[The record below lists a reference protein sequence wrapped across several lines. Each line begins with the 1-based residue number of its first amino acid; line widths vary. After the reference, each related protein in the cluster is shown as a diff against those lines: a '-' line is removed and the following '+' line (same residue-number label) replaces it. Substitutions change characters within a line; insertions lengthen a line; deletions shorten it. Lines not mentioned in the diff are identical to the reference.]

1 MRFLHELFQAFQV
14 LTTHRLRTFLST
26 LGILCGVAAVV
37 AMLSIGEGAKRETL
51 AQIEQLG
58 MNNIILRKQHGVNDQ
73 KQPGLDV
80 QLTGLTE
87 EDIHALQQDLPS
99 LHRYAILKVVEAHV
113 SEISQKISPEVLSV
127 TPSFGEIKKIALN
140 EGRFICLL
148 DQKERKR
155 VCVIGNEVAKA
166 IGRHGHVGRSL
177 RINHEEFQIIG
188 VLKPTEWKGGKTPL
202 LTSRNLD
209 YALFIPLG
217 TEKSLSS
224 LMHEQTHGASE
235 VIFQLHDSRYIHL
248 SARMMKQVLG
258 QLHGNFNHYQ
268 IIVPQE
274 LLKQANQ
281 SQRTFNFVLGSIAA
295 ISLLVGGIGIMNIML
310 ATVVERRREIG
321 VRRAI
326 GANQRHIIAQ
336 FLLEAMILTFS
347 GACLGILLGVASAY
361 AISAF
366 AGWDT
371 VVTLWSIMLSALTSI
386 LVGLFSGAYPAY
398 LAASI
403 DPIAALRNE

>member
-1 MRFLHELFQAFQV
+1 MRLLHELLQAFQV

-58 MNNIILRKQHGVNDQ
+58 MNNIILRRQHGGNDP
-73 KQPGLDV
+73 KQPGREV
-80 QLTGLTE
+80 RLTGLTE
-87 EDIHALQQDLPS
+87 EDIDALQQDLPS
-99 LHRYAILKVVEAHV
+99 LHRYAILKDVDANV
-113 SEISQKISPEVLSV
+113 SEVNQRISPEVLAV
-127 TPSFGEIKKIALN
+127 TPSFGEIKKIVLS

-148 DQKERKR
+148 DLKERKK
-155 VCVIGNEVAKA
+155 VCVVGNEIAKA
-166 IGRHGHVGRSL
+166 IGRHGHAGGSL

-188 VLKPTEWKGGKTPL
+188 VLKPTEWKSGKTPL

-217 TEKSLSS
+217 TEKGLSS
-224 LMHEQTHGASE
+224 LVHGQTHGASE
-235 VIFQLHDSRYIHL
+235 AIFQLHDSRYIHL
-248 SARMMKQVLG
+248 SARMMKQTLG
-258 QLHGNFNHYQ
+258 QLHGNFSHYQ
-268 IIVPQE
+268 IIIPQE

-321 VRRAI
+321 VRRAV

-336 FLLEAMILTFS
+336 FLLEALILTFS
-347 GACLGILLGVASAY
+347 GAFLGILLGIASAH

-386 LVGLFSGAYPAY
+386 IVGLFSGAYPAY

-403 DPIAALRNE
+403 DPITALRNE